1 MTTIDLHIHS
11 IYSDGLLSPA
21 ELCALA
27 VRRHVSVVALCDHDT
42 LAGTWS
48 MTEAAAAQT
57 AEGHPLDVL
66 PALELS
72 SGAEGRIHILGYG
85 ATPGNRI
92 LSETLARGRTERRD
106 RYAEILHRLKK
117 MGIEIP
123 SDRLPEGRPDS
134 MPISRAHI
142 ARALIGIGLVNTM
155 EQAFDKYLGEGK
167 PAYVPL
173 CHLSAEEAVRLL
185 VSAGVVPVLAHPM
198 RIGLTTFTLEALV
211 ASLRAVG
218 LAGIEVFHPSASR
231 SDIPFL
237 LRMARNSGLLVTGGS
252 DYHGD
257 HDTRTQIG
265 RFPSGWTSWQDDL
278 QALKVAIENRAPVQL
293 AVGND

>member
-1 MTTIDLHIHS
+1 VTEIDLHIHS

-42 LAGTWS
+42 LAGAQA
-48 MTEAAAAQT
+48 MAEAVATQSAHGKT
-57 AEGHPLDVL
+57 LEVL

-72 SGAEGRIHILGYG
+72 SGPEGRIHILGYG
-85 ATPGNRI
+85 ATPENRI
-92 LSETLARGRTERRD
+92 LSETLARGRAERRE
-106 RYAEILHRLKK
+106 RFAEILLRLKR
-117 MGIEIP
+117 MGVEIP
-123 SDRLPEGRPDS
+123 TDQLPDDRSDSL
-134 MPISRAHI
+134 PISRAHI
-142 ARALIGIGLVNTM
+142 ARILIHMGLAHTM

-173 CHLSAEEAVRLL
+173 CHLSAEDAVRLL
-185 VSAGVVPVLAHPM
+185 VSAGAVPVLAHPM

-211 ASLRAVG
+211 ISLRSAG
-218 LAGIEVFHPSASR
+218 LAGVEVFHPSASR

-252 DYHGD
+252 DFHGD
-257 HDTRTQIG
+257 HGSRAQIG
-265 RFPSGWTSWQDDL
+265 RLPSGWATWQEDL
-278 QALKVAIENRAPVQL
+278 LTLKAAINNRTPLKRA
-293 AVGND
+293 AGNA

>member
-42 LAGTWS
+42 LAGTRP
-48 MTEAAAAQT
+48 MAEAAAAQT
-57 AEGHPLDVL
+57 AQGHPLDVL

-92 LSETLARGRTERRD
+92 LSETLTRGRTERRD
-106 RYAEILHRLKK
+106 RYAEMLYRLKK

-123 SDRLPEGRPDS
+123 PDQLPEDRPDS

-142 ARALIGIGLVNTM
+142 ARALIGMGLVNTM

-185 VSAGVVPVLAHPM
+185 VSAGAVPVLAHPM

-211 ASLRAVG
+211 ISLRSAG
-218 LAGIEVFHPSASR
+218 LAGVEVFHPSASR

-237 LRMARNSGLLVTGGS
+237 LRMARNSGLLVTSGS
-252 DYHGD
+252 DFHGD
-257 HDTRTQIG
+257 HGSRAQIG
-265 RFPSGWTSWQDDL
+265 RLPSGWATWQEDL
-278 QALKVAIENRAPVQL
+278 LTLKAAINNRTPLKRA
-293 AVGND
+293 AGNA